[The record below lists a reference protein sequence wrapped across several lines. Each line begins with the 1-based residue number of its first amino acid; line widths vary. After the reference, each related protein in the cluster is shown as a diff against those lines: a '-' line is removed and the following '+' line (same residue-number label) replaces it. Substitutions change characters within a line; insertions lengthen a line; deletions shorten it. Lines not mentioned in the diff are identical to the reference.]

1 METQIATS
9 FLSKS
14 SEEVS
19 KKLPSLKTTVFSAI
33 SVTHYPLPTPT
44 PILLFT
50 TTAVVSK
57 DMVHIINCEVLQYY
71 IDGRHSLTSLTVSNR
86 RLPDAQ
92 DVIVQEPVLLVDS
105 TRKAT
110 ISDEEKYVAYLFLLV

>member
-1 METQIATS
+1 
-9 FLSKS
+9 
-14 SEEVS
+14 
-19 KKLPSLKTTVFSAI
+19 
-33 SVTHYPLPTPT
+33 
-44 PILLFT
+44 
-50 TTAVVSK
+50 
-57 DMVHIINCEVLQYY
+57 MVHIINCEVLQYY
-71 IDGRHSLTSLTVSNR
+71 IDGHHLLTLLTVSNS